1 MNNINKDLMNLVDMK
16 VINNLKYPKAQMIG
30 NVEDFVVSVST
41 DMKYV
46 KISGSRFIM
55 NTINGEMK
63 KVESINQYVNEL
75 SDLTT
80 TDINGW
86 LTIIAN
92 NKEEEIKAAISLLE
106 GKDIAINGSKA
117 NAEIIINY
125 LNYKAEVE
133 EQLKSIK
140 EFESKIG
147 LDLTKVLDLTKL
159 LQK

>member
-106 GKDIAINGSKA
+106 GKDIAINGSKS

-147 LDLTKVLDLTKL
+147 LDLTNVLDLTKL